1 MPSRKQETAMSSC
14 IVYPMPLLEF
24 ELDKSRMTNA
34 FNLGQPTA
42 LIVYAWYIEG
52 AGDRILVDAGP
63 SVEYYSKVR
72 RIPAREIQSLESGLG
87 ELGTGL
93 GDIDLV
99 VATHLHHDHIAQARK
114 LPKAK
119 VMVQRAEL
127 EFARNPHPLFV
138 PLYSAEFFEGLD
150 FEVVAGDVEVCEG
163 VSLLATPGHS
173 PGGQAVS
180 VRTAKGVVV
189 IAGLCSIREN
199 FEPPPPIKEGLPVIP
214 PGIHTDVRIAYD
226 STLRIKEA
234 ADIVLPLHEP
244 ELRLA
249 RSIG

>member
-1 MPSRKQETAMSSC
+1 MSNC
-14 IVYPMPLLEF
+14 IIYPIPLLEF

-34 FNLGQPTA
+34 FNSGQPIT
-42 LIVYAWYIEG
+42 LIVYTWYIEG
-52 AGDRILVDAGP
+52 ARDRILVDAGP
-63 SVEYYSKVR
+63 SVEYYTKVR
-72 RIPAREIQSLESGLG
+72 GISVREIQSLESGLD
-87 ELGTGL
+87 ELGISL

-114 LPKAK
+114 FSRTK
-119 VMVQRAEL
+119 VMVQQAEL

-138 PLYSAEFFEGLD
+138 PLYSREFFEDLD
-150 FEVVAGDVEVCEG
+150 FEVVVGDVEICEG

-180 VRTAKGVVV
+180 VKTARGVAV

-199 FEPPPPIKEGLPVIP
+199 FEPPSPIKEELPVIP
-214 PGIHTDVRIAYD
+214 PGIHTDVRVAYD

-249 RSIG
+249 GSIG